1 MKLMMKAEFHLFL
14 LFLLILASAC
24 QPKPEGFQQN
34 FNATADRIWIGE
46 DFWAIPMEDWQ
57 VNDGRIELLGNHP
70 DSRVHV
76 LTQEMREEAT
86 EFNVEVRLGL
96 LDTQASKGRAG
107 LLLGV
112 HDPIDTDVKAAA
124 YYGEGLP
131 AGISADGS
139 IFIEETA
146 QPLPENFN
154 VADVKL
160 SISGQPE
167 EAGMRLTFTA
177 EDANGQQAS
186 LEYLHSENLQGLVSL
201 FNQPEEAGRFWF
213 DDIALSG
220 PKIQTKEENAFGPI
234 LWAMHTLDKGTL
246 RLTAQMPPLGADDA
260 QQVSLQIKKNDQ
272 WQEVQQQSIEP
283 ISRTA
288 LFTLSEWDS
297 DQDTDYRLVYANQE
311 EEHYY
316 DGTIRQEPEDR
327 PLVMAGLTCQNGN
340 GYPYTPLV
348 MNLQAKNP
356 DMLYFSGDQ
365 LYEGNG
371 GYPIKREPED
381 MSVLSYLGKWYMF
394 GWAFRDLM
402 RNAPTVTTPDDHD
415 VFQGNLWGEGGELR
429 TIEEWNQRKDAY
441 GGYVQSPMMV
451 NAVARTQCGHLPPP
465 PDTSPLKSGID
476 VWYSHLTYGGV
487 SFAIISDRMFKSGPE
502 EARPD
507 AEGRIDHVKEP
518 VEAETLNPEGLDM
531 LGQRQLDFL
540 NNWVRDWEGASMKAL
555 LSQTVFANIATHHG
569 GNRMLLYGDLD
580 SGGWPKSP
588 RDQVVE
594 MMRKAFALHINGDQH
609 VPFLVHYGLDACSD
623 AGWSF
628 CTPAIS
634 TGYERRFHPDRIG
647 FPITQRP
654 EHGLDNTG
662 CYEDIFGN
670 SNMVYA
676 VGNPEDEVS
685 GENRYIRARKKASG
699 YGLISFDTQE
709 RSIRIDAY
717 KFPESIDKAMED
729 TQFPGWPHTIR
740 QEDNFGKT
748 PYGFLPTLELEQV
761 DQLVQV
767 EKQDGELVY
776 ALRIKGQTF
785 APKVFEAGQY
795 RLIVGE
801 GEQQQEF
808 KGLRPTAGQHDEI
821 ISVQMPQSST
831 ESADAG

>member
-1 MKLMMKAEFHLFL
+1 MTRQHNLNISL
-14 LFLLILASAC
+14 LFLAFAFFAC
-24 QPKPEGFQQN
+24 QSEQEGFQQN
-34 FNATADRIWIGE
+34 FDATADRIWIGE

-57 VNDGRIELLGNHP
+57 VSNGRIELLGDHA

-76 LTQEMREEAT
+76 LKQVMQEEAA
-86 EFNVEVRLGL
+86 EFTAEIQLGL
-96 LDTQASKGRAG
+96 LNAEAQLGRAG

-112 HDPIDTDVKAAA
+112 HDPVDPDVKAAA

-131 AGISADGS
+131 TGVSADGS
-139 IFIEETA
+139 IFIGETA
-146 QPLPENFN
+146 QPLPANFN
-154 VADVKL
+154 LENVKL

-167 EAGMRLTFTA
+167 EEGTRLTLTA

-186 LEYLHSENLQGLVSL
+186 LEYLHLENMQGLISL
-201 FNQPEEAGRFWF
+201 FNQSEDAGRFWF
-213 DDIALSG
+213 DDISLSG
-220 PKIQTKEENAFGPI
+220 PKIQQKEENTFGPI

-260 QQVSLQIKKNDQ
+260 QEVSLQIRENDE
-272 WQEVQQQSIEP
+272 WQEVEQQDIEP

-288 LFTLSEWDS
+288 LFTLTDWKT
-297 DQDTDYRLVYANQE
+297 DQDTDYRLVYANQG

-316 DGTIRQEPEDR
+316 EGTIRQEPEDR
-327 PLVMAGLTCQNGN
+327 PLVLAGLTCQNGN

-381 MSVLSYLGKWYMF
+381 MAVLSYLGKWYMF

-429 TIEEWNQRKDAY
+429 TIEEWNQQRDAY
-441 GGYVQSPMMV
+441 GGYVQTPKMI

-465 PDTSPLKSGID
+465 PDTQPLESGID
-476 VWYSHLTYGGV
+476 VWYSHLTYGDV

-518 VEAETLNPEGLDM
+518 VASETLNLEGLDM

-594 MMRKAFALHINGDQH
+594 LMRKAFALHINGDQH
-609 VPFLVHYGLDACSD
+609 VPFLVHYGLDECSD
-623 AGWSF
+623 ANWSF

-647 FPITQRP
+647 FPITNRP

-670 SNMVYA
+670 RNMVYA

-699 YGLISFDTQE
+699 YGLISFDTQK
-709 RSIRIDAY
+709 RSIQMDAY
-717 KFPESIDKAMED
+717 KFPESVNRALED

-740 QEDNFGKT
+740 QEDNFGET
-748 PYGFLPTLELEQV
+748 PYGFLPTLELDQAE
-761 DQLVQV
+761 QLVQV
-767 EKQDGELVY
+767 QKENGDLVY

-808 KGLRPTAGQHDEI
+808 TNLRPETGQNNEI
-821 ISVQMPQSST
+821 ITVKIQPQT
-831 ESADAG
+831 ADIADAG

>member
-1 MKLMMKAEFHLFL
+1 MFMLKQHNLKIALFFICCT
-14 LFLLILASAC
+14 LFAC
-24 QPKPEGFQQN
+24 QPEQEGFQQH
-34 FNATADRIWIGE
+34 FDSTADRIWIGE

-57 VNDGRIELLGNHP
+57 VSNGRIELLGNHP

-76 LTQEMREEAT
+76 LTQEMQEEAA
-86 EFNVEVRLGL
+86 EFTAEVHLGL
-96 LDTQASKGRAG
+96 LNTEAQQGRAG

-112 HDPIDTDVKAAA
+112 HDPVDTDVKAAA

-131 AGISADGS
+131 AGVSADGS
-139 IFIEETA
+139 IFIGETA
-146 QPLPENFN
+146 QALPENF
-154 VADVKL
+154 DLSDLKL
-160 SISGQPE
+160 RINGQPE
-167 EAGMRLTFTA
+167 EESIRLTLTA
-177 EDANGQQAS
+177 EDTNGQQAS
-186 LEYLHSENLQGLVSL
+186 MEYLHSENLQGLVSL
-201 FNQPEEAGRFWF
+201 FNRSEEGGRFWF
-213 DDIALSG
+213 DDISLSG
-220 PKIQTKEENAFGPI
+220 PKIQAKEENAFGPI
-234 LWAMHTLDKGTL
+234 LWAMHTLDKGTF

-260 QQVSLQIKKNDQ
+260 QVVSLQIRENDE
-272 WQEVQQQSIEP
+272 WQEVQQQPIES

-288 LFTLSEWDS
+288 LFTLSDWNS
-297 DQDTDYRLVYANQE
+297 QQDTDYRLVYANQE
-311 EEHYY
+311 EEHFYE
-316 DGTIRQEPEDR
+316 GTIRQEPQGR

-381 MSVLSYLGKWYMF
+381 MAVLSYLGKWYMF

-441 GGYVQSPMMV
+441 GGYVQSPKMV

-465 PDTSPLKSGID
+465 PDTSPVESGID

-518 VEAETLNPEGLDM
+518 MAAEILNPEGLDM

-540 NNWVRDWEGASMKAL
+540 ENWVTDWEGASMKAL

-569 GNRMLLYGDLD
+569 GDRMLLYGDLD

-588 RDQVVE
+588 RDRVVE
-594 MMRKAFALHINGDQH
+594 LMRKAFALHINGDQH

-647 FPITQRP
+647 FPITDRP

-662 CYEDIFGN
+662 CYEDVFGN
-670 SNMVYA
+670 RNMVYA
-676 VGNPEDEVS
+676 VGNPEDDVS
-685 GENRYIRARKKASG
+685 GENRYIRARRKASG

-709 RSIRIDAY
+709 RSIRMDAY
-717 KFPESIDKAMED
+717 KFPESVDQALED

-748 PYGFLPTLELEQV
+748 PYGFLPTLELEQP

-767 EKQDGELVY
+767 QKQDGALVY

-785 APKVFEAGQY
+785 APEVFEAGQY
-795 RLIVGE
+795 TIIVGE

-808 KGLRPTAGQHDEI
+808 NGLRPESGQNNETL
-821 ISVQMPQSST
+821 SVILESQQKQ
-831 ESADAG
+831 SADAG